1 MKPVTRTYSAKA
13 VDFPID
19 ERKWYLFDAEKLVLG
34 RMSVRIA
41 NILRGKDKPTYTP
54 HVDTGSFVIVINAS
68 KVKLTGKKLDQ
79 KIYYKHTG
87 YIGNMKSATLR
98 EMLEKK
104 PEEVI
109 KKAVIRM
116 LPKNK
121 LSQASI
127 KKLKI
132 YPGPDHPHA
141 AQKPVTLEF

>member
-1 MKPVTRTYSAKA
+1 MRTYSAKPA
-13 VDFPID
+13 DFPIQD
-19 ERKWYLFDAEKLVLG
+19 RKWYIVDAEKMILG
-34 RMSVRIA
+34 RMAVRIA

-54 HVDTGSFVIVINAS
+54 HVDTGSFVVVINAS
-68 KVKLTGKKLDQ
+68 KVKLTGNKLDQ

-87 YIGNMKSATLR
+87 YIGSLKSATLR

-132 YPGPDHPHA
+132 YPGSDHPHA
-141 AQKPVTLEF
+141 AQQPVTLEF

>member
-1 MKPVTRTYSAKA
+1 MRTYSAKPA
-13 VDFPID
+13 DFPTQD
-19 ERKWYLFDAEKLVLG
+19 RKWFIIDAEKMILG
-34 RMSVRIA
+34 RMAVQIA

-54 HVDTGSFVIVINAS
+54 HVDTGSFVVVINAA
-68 KVKLTGKKLDQ
+68 KVKLTGNKLDQ

-87 YIGNMKSATLR
+87 YIGHLRSATLR
-98 EMLEKK
+98 EMLTKK

-127 KKLKI
+127 KKLKV
-132 YPGPDHPHA
+132 YPGPDHPHE
-141 AQKPVTLEF
+141 AQQPVTLEF

>member
-1 MKPVTRTYSAKA
+1 MKPVTRTYSAKSA
-13 VDFPID
+13 DFPID
-19 ERKWYLFDAEKLVLG
+19 ERKWYLMDAEKMILG
-34 RMSVRIA
+34 RMSVQIA
-41 NILRGKDKPTYTP
+41 NLLRGKDKPTYTP
-54 HVDTGSFVIVINAS
+54 HVDTGSFVVVINAS
-68 KVKLTGKKLDQ
+68 KVQLTGKKLDQ

-98 EMLEKK
+98 EMLDKK

-141 AQKPVTLEF
+141 AQKPVALEL

>member
-1 MKPVTRTYSAKA
+1 MKPVMRTYSAKPA
-13 VDFPID
+13 DFPTQD
-19 ERKWYLFDAEKLVLG
+19 RKWYIMDAEKMILG
-34 RMSVRIA
+34 RMAVRIA

-54 HVDTGSFVIVINAS
+54 HVDTGSFVVVINAS
-68 KVKLTGKKLDQ
+68 KVKLTGNKLDQ

-87 YIGNMKSATLR
+87 YIGHLRSATLR

-132 YPGPDHPHA
+132 YPGPDHPHE
-141 AQKPVTLEF
+141 AQQPVTLEF

>member
-1 MKPVTRTYSAKA
+1 MRTYSAKPA
-13 VDFPID
+13 DFPTQD
-19 ERKWYLFDAEKLVLG
+19 RKWFIIDAEKMILG
-34 RMSVRIA
+34 RMAVRIA

-54 HVDTGSFVIVINAS
+54 HVDTGSFVVVINAA
-68 KVKLTGKKLDQ
+68 KVKLTGNKLDQ

-87 YIGNMKSATLR
+87 YIGHLRSATLR
-98 EMLEKK
+98 EMLTKK

-127 KKLKI
+127 KKLKV
-132 YPGPDHPHA
+132 YPGPDHPHE
-141 AQKPVTLEF
+141 AQQPVTLEF

>member
-1 MKPVTRTYSAKA
+1 MRTYSAKPA
-13 VDFPID
+13 DFPPQD
-19 ERKWYLFDAEKLVLG
+19 RKWYIIDAQKMILG
-34 RMSVRIA
+34 RMAVRIA

-54 HVDTGSFVIVINAS
+54 HVDTGSFVVVINAS
-68 KVKLTGKKLDQ
+68 KVKLTGNKLDQ

-87 YIGNMKSATLR
+87 YIGHLRSATLR
-98 EMLEKK
+98 EMLTKK

-127 KKLKI
+127 KKLKV
-132 YPGPDHPHA
+132 YPGPDHPHE
-141 AQKPVTLEF
+141 AQQPVTLEF

>member
-1 MKPVTRTYSAKA
+1 MKPVMRTYSAKPA
-13 VDFPID
+13 DFPIQD
-19 ERKWYLFDAEKLVLG
+19 RQWYIVDAEKMVLG
-34 RMSVRIA
+34 RMAVRIA

-54 HVDTGSFVIVINAS
+54 HVDTGSFVVVINAS
-68 KVKLTGKKLDQ
+68 KVKLTGNKLDQ
-79 KIYYKHTG
+79 KIYYRHTG
-87 YIGNMKSATLR
+87 YIGNLKSATLR
-98 EMLEKK
+98 EMLIKK

-109 KKAVIRM
+109 KKAVVRM

-127 KKLKI
+127 KKLKV

>member
-1 MKPVTRTYSAKA
+1 MRTYSAKPA
-13 VDFPID
+13 DFPPQD
-19 ERKWYLFDAEKLVLG
+19 RKWYIMDAEKMVLG
-34 RMSVRIA
+34 RMAVRIA

-54 HVDTGSFVIVINAS
+54 HVDTGSFVVVINAA
-68 KVKLTGKKLDQ
+68 KVKMTGNKLDQ

-87 YIGNMKSATLR
+87 YIGSLKSATLR
-98 EMLEKK
+98 EMLAKK

-127 KKLKI
+127 KKLKV
-132 YPGPDHPHA
+132 YPGPDHPHS
-141 AQKPVTLEF
+141 AQQPVTLEF